1 MEIHPDC
8 EGNKDRLHVD
18 MKTIQNMRQSTQAR
32 IWSAIE
38 KQIFDLYQKDQ
49 KFIVAFEYIKHDQ
62 EDCHPD
68 FALPPSVKAL
78 PLVWAPR

>member
-1 MEIHPDC
+1 M
-8 EGNKDRLHVD
+8 
-18 MKTIQNMRQSTQAR
+18 
-32 IWSAIE
+32 WSAME

-68 FALPPSVKAL
+68 LALPPSVQSL
-78 PLVWAPR
+78 PLVQAP